1 MVAGALARHWLP
13 SDGYARLRRPAY
25 DWSNF
30 LDVAD
35 ALLADIGGE
44 GAERTAISR
53 AYYGS
58 YGMACAHAR
67 AKNLVLARKGSDHA
81 TIWNWFEAQ
90 PSVAH
95 ARIAQAGRR
104 LKRWRTQADYDDGLQ
119 DVSTKAVMAVETAR
133 LLLRELE
140 NLS

>member
-1 MVAGALARHWLP
+1 
-13 SDGYARLRRPAY
+13 
-25 DWSNF
+25 
-30 LDVAD
+30 
-35 ALLADIGGE
+35 
-44 GAERTAISR
+44 
-53 AYYGS
+53 
-58 YGMACAHAR
+58 MACAHAR

-140 NLS
+140 DLS

>member
-1 MVAGALARHWLP
+1 
-13 SDGYARLRRPAY
+13 LRRRAY

-30 LDVAD
+30 LDIAD
-35 ALLADIGGE
+35 ALLASVGGE

-67 AKNLVLARKGSDHA
+67 SKNLVLARKGSDHA

-90 PSVAH
+90 PTAAH
-95 ARIAQAGRR
+95 VRIAQAGRR
-104 LKRWRTQADYDDGLQ
+104 LKRWRTQADYDDRFQ
-119 DVSTKAVMAVETAR
+119 EVSTKAVLAVETAR
-133 LLLRELE
+133 RLLRDLE
-140 NLS
+140 GLS